1 MDEELFLTWFEEIFV
16 LGISHV
22 RPTLLIMDGHG
33 SHISYNII
41 KRAVEENIKIILLP
55 PHTTNVLQPLDV
67 GLFRY
72 LKVNLSKV
80 TDGVKML
87 SVTGDCQNINKTNF
101 TAIFKESFER
111 SMSLST
117 IKNGF
122 RKTGICPFNPEAI
135 DKTRLIPLDN
145 NNTPSSSL
153 PQPIPTATLLG
164 VANMESITPLYA
176 PSATEDLEKSNSD
189 LDFNIHSIEEAPP
202 LPRSIENILV
212 RMNIVPQYLAD
223 MFYLPPGKRNQKT
236 YKPRVTTVA
245 RRITDEVHQKMYKEK
260 QESTAKKEKEKEDR
274 KRARKRKQEIKLLQG
289 NNKKIRK
296 Q

>member
-1 MDEELFLTWFEEIFV
+1 M
-16 LGISHV
+16 
-22 RPTLLIMDGHG
+22 
-33 SHISYNII
+33 
-41 KRAVEENIKIILLP
+41 
-55 PHTTNVLQPLDV
+55 
-67 GLFRY
+67 
-72 LKVNLSKV
+72 
-80 TDGVKML
+80 
-87 SVTGDCQNINKTNF
+87 
-101 TAIFKESFER
+101 
-111 SMSLST
+111 
-117 IKNGF
+117 
-122 RKTGICPFNPEAI
+122 
-135 DKTRLIPLDN
+135 
-145 NNTPSSSL
+145 
-153 PQPIPTATLLG
+153 PTATLLG

-176 PSATEDLEKSNSD
+176 PSTTEDLEKSNSD

-245 RRITDEVHQKMYKEK
+245 RRITDKVHQKMNKEK

-296 Q
+296 QQGKK